1 MYDNPRIY
9 SSYTIQKMAHLQSK
23 LTVLN
28 ESSGSP
34 ISIIRNTTLQ
44 PDMYVVEKDKEN
56 MSDNFEVISVQALD
70 NRSSAMT
77 KIIKIPNLAV
87 NQIYIAD

>member
-9 SSYTIQKMAHLQSK
+9 SSYTIQKMAHLRSK

-56 MSDNFEVISVQALD
+56 ISDNFEVISVQALD